1 MVAKRYASHSA
12 IVADHRTAAIPC
24 PRAVLVLCQCVCGDG
39 SGSGSNSDS
48 QFVVATSTYL
58 RDHRDVTVLVYN
70 RDSLGVTAA
79 RSLIHHGGRVLV
91 GDVIVTGMERRDGG
105 EGGATERGWWR
116 VSLPLCEDSGLS
128 CQVQLRW
135 SR

>member
-1 MVAKRYASHSA
+1 ASHRGS
-12 IVADHRTAAIPC
+12 ADHHPAASRRQEVRGGGPGVSPDSSAC
-24 PRAVLVLCQCVCGDG
+24 TSFAALCDDCDLPVLI
-39 SGSGSNSDS
+39 
-48 QFVVATSTYL
+48 
-58 RDHRDVTVLVYN
+58 YN
-70 RDSLGVTAA
+70 RDSLGVTTA
-79 RSLIHHGGRVLV
+79 RSLIRHRGRVLV
-91 GDVIVTGMERRDGG
+91 GDVIVTGMERSGGG